1 MNDSRTARDPVR
13 IKKCTPRLEDIFAQ
27 GFDRALLETTRFG
40 VEPNQIRP
48 VESEPTKPRSVY
60 STGEIRPLESERN
73 ETCSGSVPES
83 SRVQSE
89 SESEAPREATKAPP
103 RRAPASLLHCTDL
116 ISSPSPARPPREG
129 CTLRALAPR
138 RVEGR
143 AGSVG
148 DGGRARGR
156 RRRAPRVRAA
166 SVRRGGGARAARH
179 PAVPPTTLGPPSYA
193 SSSHASSSSSRARAR
208 GPAASAPPSVPSS
221 LPASDDALA
230 LAVEAACDGMDAR
243 AALRWVRLERD
254 AYAAL
259 AAYHE
264 RRAAERDTHT
274 RQRLRALG
282 MWRLMGKLGLDV
294 ETSER
299 SRVMV
304 LAWLRACRDRL
315 RASSSLDGRAPPE
328 RASRGAEAKPLP
340 IELGRRRARPAAVAR
355 PGTGDPR
362 APLGRDPNPTRSR
375 PEEAT
380 RREGVAGVVR
390 RRQLV
395 VVGIPIPIPIPLSPL
410 PPLFA
415 AVLRRRLRRLRRR
428 RRRRRE

>member
-27 GFDRALLETTRFG
+27 GFDRELLETTRFG

-166 SVRRGGGARAARH
+166 SVRRGGGGARGEAPGGPSDDARPPPVVRVVVARVFVVVARAR
-179 PAVPPTTLGPPSYA
+179 
-193 SSSHASSSSSRARAR
+193 SRAR
-208 GPAASAPPSVPSS
+208 GVGASVGALVAP
-221 LPASDDALA
+221 
-230 LAVEAACDGMDAR
+230 
-243 AALRWVRLERD
+243 
-254 AYAAL
+254 
-259 AAYHE
+259 
-264 RRAAERDTHT
+264 
-274 RQRLRALG
+274 
-282 MWRLMGKLGLDV
+282 
-294 ETSER
+294 
-299 SRVMV
+299 
-304 LAWLRACRDRL
+304 
-315 RASSSLDGRAPPE
+315 
-328 RASRGAEAKPLP
+328 
-340 IELGRRRARPAAVAR
+340 
-355 PGTGDPR
+355 
-362 APLGRDPNPTRSR
+362 
-375 PEEAT
+375 
-380 RREGVAGVVR
+380 
-390 RRQLV
+390 
-395 VVGIPIPIPIPLSPL
+395 
-410 PPLFA
+410 
-415 AVLRRRLRRLRRR
+415 RLRRCPRARRR
-428 RRRRRE
+428 GGVRRDATRARRFDGCASSATRTPRSRRTTSAEPPSATRTRASASARSACGASWASSASTWRRANARA